1 MNLYARSVKVPVIKF
16 INPNGE
22 SKKQFL
28 VPSVVPQE
36 RLTGLEMQLDLTP
49 RDLSNTG

>member
-1 MNLYARSVKVPVIKF
+1 VNSYARIAKVPVIKF

-22 SKKQFL
+22 LKKQFL

-36 RLTGLEMQLDLTP
+36 KLTGLEMQLDLTP
-49 RDLSNTG
+49 QGLSNTG